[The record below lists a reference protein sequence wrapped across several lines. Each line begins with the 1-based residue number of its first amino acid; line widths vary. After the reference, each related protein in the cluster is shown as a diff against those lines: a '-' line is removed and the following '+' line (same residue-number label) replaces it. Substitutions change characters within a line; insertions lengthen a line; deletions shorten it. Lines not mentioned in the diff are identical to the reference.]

1 MEMSESVPEEK
12 KEQAES
18 LMSEIETLLEANDNT
33 KAAGRAEKLNK
44 LFN

>member
-1 MEMSESVPEEK
+1 MEMSESISEVK

-18 LMSEIETLLEANDNT
+18 LIKEIEALLEANDNT
-33 KAAGRAEKLNK
+33 KAKGRAEKLNK